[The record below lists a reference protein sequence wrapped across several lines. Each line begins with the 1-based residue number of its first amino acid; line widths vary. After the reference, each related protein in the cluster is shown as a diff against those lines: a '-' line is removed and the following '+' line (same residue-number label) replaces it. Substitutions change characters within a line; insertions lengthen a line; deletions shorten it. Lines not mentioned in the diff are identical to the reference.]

1 MTDNTK
7 EVNEDKPPFFDSW
20 SKMYWLLMGVL
31 GVLILLFYLFTQH
44 YS

>member
-1 MTDNTK
+1 MTKSTD
-7 EVNEDKPPFFDSW
+7 EVKEDKPPFFDSW
-20 SKMYWLLMGVL
+20 SKMYWLVLAVL